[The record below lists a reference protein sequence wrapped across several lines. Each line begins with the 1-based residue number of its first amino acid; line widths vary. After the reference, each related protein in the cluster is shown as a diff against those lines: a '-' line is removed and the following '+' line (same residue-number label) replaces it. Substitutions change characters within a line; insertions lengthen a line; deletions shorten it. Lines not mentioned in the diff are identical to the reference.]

1 MIYDIILTVALFVL
15 SVIVFLFYKGMQT
28 LVKKN
33 NEEHHLLNANDNI
46 LLQEINKLSMLGNK
60 VNDVNIRILK
70 TVTSIKNTNNPS
82 SDVVKAL
89 EKAERDLE
97 TARSINKSI
106 LNTIATL
113 KSNVNVNINHNKE
126 QDGE

>member
-1 MIYDIILTVALFVL
+1 MIYDIILTVALFAL
-15 SVIVFLFYKGMQT
+15 SVIVFLFYKAMQT

-70 TVTSIKNTNNPS
+70 TITSIKNTNNPS
-82 SDVVKAL
+82 SEVVKAL

-113 KSNVNVNINHNKE
+113 KSNVNINHNKE

>member
-1 MIYDIILTVALFVL
+1 MIYDIILTAALFVL

-70 TVTSIKNTNNPS
+70 TITSIKNTSNPS

-89 EKAERDLE
+89 EKAEKDLE

-113 KSNVNVNINHNKE
+113 KSNVNKTYDKE

>member
-70 TVTSIKNTNNPS
+70 TITSIKNTNSPS
-82 SDVVKAL
+82 SDVVKSL
-89 EKAERDLE
+89 ERAEKDLE
-97 TARSINKSI
+97 TARSINKS
-106 LNTIATL
+106 LLHTIASIKTTM
-113 KSNVNVNINHNKE
+113 NKTSYE
-126 QDGE
+126 ESDTGN

>member
-70 TVTSIKNTNNPS
+70 TITSIKNTSNPS

-113 KSNVNVNINHNKE
+113 KSNVNKTYDKE

>member
-1 MIYDIILTVALFVL
+1 MIYDIILTAALFVL

-70 TVTSIKNTNNPS
+70 TITSIKNTSNPS

-113 KSNVNVNINHNKE
+113 KSNVNKTYDKE

>member
-1 MIYDIILTVALFVL
+1 MIYDIILTVVLFAL
-15 SVIVFLFYKGMQT
+15 SVIVFLFYKAMQT

-70 TVTSIKNTNNPS
+70 TITSIKNTNNPS

-113 KSNVNVNINHNKE
+113 KSNVNKNHNKE
-126 QDGE
+126 QDEE